1 MASESFRDRG
11 VPGSVRWRWD
21 GEIGVT
27 DGYRV
32 LTGDGA
38 FQLSTTPIG
47 TRSEKTIQIDF
58 HPGANGVDVDYY
70 TDGRWHR
77 SSKIPDYL
85 REDENFMRLVQKAK
99 DVASRFLRSR
109 TILTPSGTKSMAK
122 EVIDRIRTFMKK
134 ESMEP
139 LS

>member
-1 MASESFRDRG
+1 MASENFRDRG

-21 GEIGVT
+21 GEFGTT

-32 LTGDGA
+32 VTGDGA
-38 FQLSTTPIG
+38 FSLSTTPIG

-58 HPGANGVDVDYY
+58 RPGANGVDVDYY
-70 TDGRWHR
+70 TDGRWQS

-99 DVASRFLRSR
+99 DVAFRFLRSR
-109 TILTPSGTKSMAK
+109 TISTPSGTKSMAK
-122 EVIDRIRTFMKK
+122 EVIDRIRGFMKK

>member
-1 MASESFRDRG
+1 MASETFRDRG
-11 VPGSVRWRWD
+11 VPGSVRWD
-21 GEIGVT
+21 GEFGEM

-32 LTGDGA
+32 TAGDGA
-38 FQLSTTPIG
+38 FQLSTTPIN

-70 TDGRWHR
+70 TDGRWHS

-85 REDENFMRLVQKAK
+85 REDESFFQLVQKAK
-99 DVASRFLRSR
+99 EIAARYLRSR
-109 TILTPSGTKSMAK
+109 TISTPSGSKSMAK
-122 EVIDRIRTFMKK
+122 EVIDRIRGFMKK